1 MSDVIYKTGRQAE
14 DSTDGLDFVM
24 SDESVDS
31 YDDVIEAAGWKLTR
45 FKGQHANPV
54 ALYGHDQSNL
64 PIGLWE
70 NVRVE
75 AGRLLGRLKLAEPG
89 TSPFIDAIRS
99 LLAQKILRAVSV
111 GFLPLAYEPRPG
123 AKRGGYRYTATELI
137 ECSVVAVPA
146 NAHATAIRSLMRLP
160 EPVRERLLAKSGL
173 PQLPTR
179 PPLRLPG
186 KAAVTPPAP
195 GPKAMSTLADR
206 IREKETSLIEFK
218 DAQAPLFTKIK
229 EGDDLTDEEQVEFD
243 AREVEITKAE
253 RDLGRMRATERALGQ
268 QADRLPHNQP
278 DPAAPANLP
287 MPGIARTLRTPA
299 RPGERP
305 MDLLL
310 KLAVVNLR
318 AHAMRQPLEQVRL
331 QSYPERTD
339 VEAVIRTATN
349 PANTTTA
356 GWAAELVE
364 TSIADFMEALRPNS
378 VYAQLAA
385 LGIKFSFDRNGVLK
399 IPRRNSVRR
408 AAGDLAGA
416 FVGEGGAIPVRR
428 GSFGS
433 VSLIP
438 HKMGVISTFTREMAL
453 RSNPAI
459 EGLIREGIVEDTAIA
474 VDAALLDAV
483 AGDAIRPAGL
493 MNGVTPIAGT
503 AGGGVAAMTADI
515 VAAVTPFT
523 TANAAD
529 RLVWVMNPVN
539 VFKLQWAAS
548 AVGVYPFRDQ
558 VAAGNLSGIPI
569 IQSTAV
575 GATDLILIRYA
586 DFASATGDTPEF
598 DVSDQAT
605 IHEEDGGYPADE
617 AMRPG
622 TTTVLP
628 IVGKA
633 TPPPALADIATP
645 VRSLWQTASIG
656 IRMLLDMDW
665 AMRRAGM
672 VVKVNNI
679 TW

>member
-1 MSDVIYKTGRQAE
+1 MPDQIIFKTGRQAE
-14 DSTDGLDFVM
+14 DSPDGLDFVM

-54 ALYGHDQSNL
+54 ALYGHDQSRL
-64 PIGLWE
+64 PIGIWE
-70 NVRVE
+70 NVLIE

-89 TSPFIDAIRS
+89 TSAFIDAIRS

-111 GFLPLAYEPRPG
+111 GFLPIAYEARPG
-123 AKRGGYRYTATELI
+123 SKKGGYVYTAAELI

-146 NAHATAIRSLMRLP
+146 NAHATALRSLLRIP
-160 EPVRERLLAKSGL
+160 EPVRSQLLAISQR
-173 PQLPTR
+173 QLPTR
-179 PPLRLPG
+179 PALGRIG
-186 KAAVTPPAP
+186 KTAAHPSASGAKTMPA
-195 GPKAMSTLADR
+195 LAER
-206 IREKETSLIEFK
+206 IRETETTLVQIRGE
-218 DAQAPLFTKIK
+218 QAGLHSKIAA
-229 EGDDLTDEEQVEFD
+229 GDDLTDAEQEDFD
-243 AREVEITKAE
+243 AREAEIAKAA
-253 RDLGRMRATERALGQ
+253 RDLARMHATERALGQ
-268 QADRLPHNQP
+268 DAGRLAINQP
-278 DPAAPANLP
+278 DPASPANLA
-287 MPGIARTLRTPA
+287 MPGIARTPTIRLRPS
-299 RPGERP
+299 ERP

-318 AHAMRQPLEQVRL
+318 AHALRQPLEQVRAS
-331 QSYPERTD
+331 SYPDRAD
-339 VEAVIRTATN
+339 LEAVIRTATN

-378 VYAQLAA
+378 VYAQLSA
-385 LGIKFSFDRNGVLK
+385 LGIRFTFDRYGVLK
-399 IPRRNSVRR
+399 IPRRNAVRR

-433 VSLIP
+433 ISLVP

-459 EGLIREGIVEDTAIA
+459 EGLIREGIIEDTAIA

-483 AGDAIRPAGL
+483 AADAIRPAGL

-529 RLVWVMNPVN
+529 RLVWIINPVN

-569 IQSTAV
+569 ISSTAV
-575 GATDLILIRYA
+575 AATDLILVRYA

-617 AMRPG
+617 SMRPG

-645 VRSLWQTASIG
+645 QRSLWQTASIG

-672 VVKVNNI
+672 VVKVNAI